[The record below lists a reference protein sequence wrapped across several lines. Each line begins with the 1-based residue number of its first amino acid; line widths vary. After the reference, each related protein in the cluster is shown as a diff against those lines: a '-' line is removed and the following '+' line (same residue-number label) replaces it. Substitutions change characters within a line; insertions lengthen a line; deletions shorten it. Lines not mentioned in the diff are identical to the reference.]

1 MDIIIILFFI
11 VVLWGVRPMG
21 YNPDYIGRESTT
33 AIKGIFAI
41 IIIFNH
47 ANQYLPPPI
56 NKLNISGINSYRV
69 IYDAVLGFLGQL
81 MVVMFLVYSGYGIIE
96 SYKKKQSAYLTGF
109 LRKRVLKTLV
119 HFDIAVAVFI
129 ILALIL
135 GHEYSANDYLW
146 SWTGWTSVGNSNW
159 FIFDI
164 IVLYLLT
171 YVGLLIVERFK
182 YDLKAYLWIIFGLSA
197 VFLIVMLKA
206 KSGLAWWYDTILA
219 FPMGMLWSV
228 YKDKFERY
236 LSTKRGFTTALGAV
250 TLAFVLF
257 YLLGRHYKEIF
268 SFVASPLFGVLV
280 IVLTTRVKIGNPVL
294 NWLGINAFS
303 IYILQRIS
311 MILASEAGINNRPL
325 LFMAIVIPATLLIAA
340 VFTAITTKIDKKLF
354 S

>member
-1 MDIIIILFFI
+1 
-11 VVLWGVRPMG
+11 MG

-47 ANQYLPPPI
+47 ANQYLPPLINELPI
-56 NKLNISGINSYRV
+56 NHLDNHRV

-96 SYKKKQSAYLTGF
+96 SYKKKKSAYLTGF

-164 IVLYLLT
+164 IVLYLLA
-171 YVGLLIVERFK
+171 YLGLLIVEHFK
-182 YDLKAYLWIIFGLSA
+182 LDLKAYLWIIFGLSTCFLA
-197 VFLIVMLKA
+197 VMFKA
-206 KSGLAWWYDTILA
+206 KSGFAWWYDTILA

-228 YKDKFERY
+228 YKETFERY
-236 LSTKRGFTTALGAV
+236 LSAKRGFLTALTAV
-250 TLAFVLF
+250 TIAFVLF

-280 IVLTTRVKIGNPVL
+280 IVLTTRVKIGNSVL

-303 IYILQRIS
+303 IYILQRLA

-340 VFTAITTKIDKKLF
+340 VFTAFTSRIDKQLF